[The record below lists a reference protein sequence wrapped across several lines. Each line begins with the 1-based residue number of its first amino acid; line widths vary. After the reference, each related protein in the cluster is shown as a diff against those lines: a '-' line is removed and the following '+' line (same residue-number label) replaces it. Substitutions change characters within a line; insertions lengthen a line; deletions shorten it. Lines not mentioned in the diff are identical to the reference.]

1 VEDSESSTTQ
11 QQQQE
16 QQQQQQ
22 QQQQRLRLAVKAQPR
37 ASKTRF
43 ASTKVTVA
51 ATPISCPG
59 DCSGHGDCDEEKGEC
74 LCASGWSGLDCSKQS
89 QIALEKASGVV
100 TTTDPVTG
108 TTTTKETGTGCAAT
122 CNSARGTCETINGN
136 MQCLCKPNSMWA
148 SGNADSTPNTQ
159 KCDREMCPGRCGMDD
174 SSGIAKGMCNAMGMC
189 ECDVGYAGDSCEVEC
204 VNRCSSHGRCEKNMA
219 SNSKTSYHCFCESP
233 WTGVACDKT
242 AHSNVVVSS
251 MVIVAIAT
259 FIVGLC
265 CIPLMRE
272 YWQQREQ
279 SRYRDIIKGERD
291 LRDQLEAM
299 GINSSVAAPVQD
311 KTLS

>member
-1 VEDSESSTTQ
+1 MVSE
-11 QQQQE
+11 
-16 QQQQQQ
+16 
-22 QQQQRLRLAVKAQPR
+22 
-37 ASKTRF
+37 
-43 ASTKVTVA
+43 
-51 ATPISCPG
+51 
-59 DCSGHGDCDEEKGEC
+59 
-74 LCASGWSGLDCSKQS
+74 
-89 QIALEKASGVV
+89 
-100 TTTDPVTG
+100 
-108 TTTTKETGTGCAAT
+108 T
-122 CNSARGTCETINGN
+122 CNVCGPVVVQVVVQIQVVPDHAPLPLFFLPFFLSFS
-136 MQCLCKPNSMWA
+136 LYFS
-148 SGNADSTPNTQ
+148 
-159 KCDREMCPGRCGMDD
+159 DREMCPGRCGMDD